1 LDLEF
6 PAPVEFVRYLENE
19 GIERLYP
26 LQIEGMKILSRG
38 ESLLLATP
46 TSSGKTVVAYYGI
59 LRAWKMGLRSLYV
72 VPLRALAEEKYEDLK
87 FFDELGLKVGISTGD
102 YDRPS
107 NYLKNYDIIIS
118 TSEKVDSL
126 LRNNPSVFDN
136 LGFVVFDEIHNI
148 LDESRGS
155 TLEIVISKIRFL
167 VEGAQFI
174 AMSATVKN
182 VNDIA
187 RWLNSIEVTS
197 DFRPVPLRKFVVTS
211 DSIIDEDGLLVS
223 GIDSFEDFVTDSLEN
238 SGQTLIF
245 VRSRKSAETTAEK
258 LGRFIETKLTLGEKE
273 ELEKI
278 SYDSDSPGYDKLLPV
293 LKRGVGYHH
302 AGMLSEQR
310 RLVERLFKERKLKVI
325 VATTTLAAGLNLPAR
340 SVIIKDIFRYDGF
353 SSVMIPN
360 LEVQQMLGRAGRVK
374 FDRLGNGYI
383 YTSRNRL
390 QDVFSAYVN
399 GELESITSRINESKI
414 RMHVLGLISS
424 GMSKDVESLNK
435 FFSTTLAF
443 HEGLQ
448 LDKWIEASL
457 QFLQDNEMIKGTG
470 TYKATPFGRKVSEL
484 YIDPLT
490 GVILKNTVPLHD
502 VDEILLGIC
511 STPDMPPLYVSDSE
525 SSPYIPPSN
534 LPFHSEP
541 EQMKVASI
549 LGDWIEEFPE
559 DAIIEKYHIWPA
571 DLRNRVEIADWLSHS
586 LYEISRALNLGR
598 TELRILNYRISNGI
612 QQDLIPL
619 VFLPNV
625 GRVRARRLMVN
636 GFNLEKIANSTVKDL
651 EKIQGFGERISES
664 IIREARK
671 LVDKQVTHGL

>member
-1 LDLEF
+1 MELDF
-6 PAPVEFVRYLENE
+6 PAPEEFTKYLEKE

-26 LQIEGMKILSRG
+26 LQLEGIRVISNG

-46 TSSGKTVVAYYGI
+46 TSSGKTVVAYYGM

-72 VPLRALAEEKYEDLK
+72 VPLRALAEEKYEDMK
-87 FFDELGLKVGISTGD
+87 FFEELGLKVGISTGD

-126 LRNNPSVFDN
+126 LRNNQSVFDN

-148 LDESRGS
+148 LDDSRGS
-155 TLEIVISKIRFL
+155 TLEIVISKIRSI
-167 VEGAQFI
+167 VESAQFI
-174 AMSATVKN
+174 AMSATVNN

-187 RWLNSIEVTS
+187 EWLNCVEVTS
-197 DFRPVPLRKFVVTS
+197 DFRPVPLRRFVVTP
-211 DSIIDEDGLLVS
+211 DSIIDEDGMLVS
-223 GIDSFEDFVTDSLEN
+223 EVDTFENFVTDSLDN
-238 SGQTLIF
+238 YGQTLIF
-245 VRSRKSAETTAEK
+245 VRSRKSAESTAEK
-258 LGRFIETKLTLGEKE
+258 LSRFVDAKLTNGEKE
-273 ELEKI
+273 VLNEIK
-278 SYDSDSPGYDKLLPV
+278 YDSEVPGYERLLPI

-310 RLVERLFKERKLKVI
+310 KLVERLFRERKIKVI

-374 FDRLGNGYI
+374 FDRIGNGYI
-383 YTSRNRL
+383 YSPRARL
-390 QDVFSAYVN
+390 QDVVSTYIN
-399 GELESITSRINESKI
+399 GKLESITSRINESKI

-424 GMSKDVESLNK
+424 GMSKDLESLRK

-443 HEGLQ
+443 HEGLS
-448 LDKWIEASL
+448 LDSWIL
-457 QFLQDNEMIKGTG
+457 QSVKFLRENDMIKGDDS
-470 TYKATPFGRKVSEL
+470 YRATPFGRKVSEL

-490 GVILKNTVPLHD
+490 GVILRNTVQLQR
-502 VDEILLGIC
+502 VEEILLGIC
-511 STPDMPPLYVSDSE
+511 STPDMPSLYVSDSE
-525 SSPYIPPSN
+525 SFPYIPPTN
-534 LPFHSEP
+534 LPFHAEP
-541 EQMKVASI
+541 EQMKVALI
-549 LGDWIEEFPE
+549 LGDWIEELPE
-559 DAIIEKYHIWPA
+559 DAIVEKYHIWPA

-598 TELRILNYRISNGI
+598 TELRILNYRVSNGI

-619 VFLPNV
+619 TFLP
-625 GRVRARRLMVN
+625 
-636 GFNLEKIANSTVKDL
+636 
-651 EKIQGFGERISES
+651 
-664 IIREARK
+664 
-671 LVDKQVTHGL
+671 